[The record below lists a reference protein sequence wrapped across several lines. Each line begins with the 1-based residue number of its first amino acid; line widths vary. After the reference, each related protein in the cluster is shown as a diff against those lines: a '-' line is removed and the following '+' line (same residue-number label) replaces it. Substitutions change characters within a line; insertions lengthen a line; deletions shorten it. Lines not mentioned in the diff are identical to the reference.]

1 MDPTSRI
8 LVMGS
13 VSYSQFE
20 IPINTGV
27 TASPQPGTATP
38 WAGASE
44 PSVFAL
50 NDNQNEQNYYGVV
63 AYQKSS
69 GDLNYQFSA
78 YARNSSVHYV
88 PGNIPAA
95 LDFNNGVATDEN
107 RILYSGGSQLDLSY
121 TLGDHHTLRGGLTY
135 LHEAVTADT
144 TTTVFEVNG
153 AGDATSGPIP
163 VTQNN
168 GPHADYGGIYLQ
180 DEWKIVPQLTLNA
193 GGRFDVYT
201 SDNDAEN
208 QISPRANLVYQPWD
222 TTTLHGGYSRYFTP
236 PPLETVPSGNISE
249 FGAAGPY
256 GPTSGATAVTAP
268 YNTVRAERANYYDLG
283 LSQKVPQV
291 PGLTL
296 GVDGYYKTA
305 QEQLDDGFFG
315 QSLILSSFNY
325 TRGRVRGV
333 EFTANYDKGGLSLY
347 ANVAYS
353 VAQGEG
359 AASAQYLWGDNAVAN
374 YVNHNWVY
382 LDHDQRVTGSF
393 GAAYAWN
400 EPGRWSTRFVVDAL
414 YGTGLRQDGPGLIPG
429 STDAIPNGSS
439 VGAYYTLNFGV
450 AERLRLTKKQSLVA
464 RLDIVNI
471 TDNIYPLRTGTG
483 IGVNAAQYG
492 ERRGIFGSLSYL
504 F

>member
-1 MDPTSRI
+1 
-8 LVMGS
+8 LA
-13 VSYSQFE
+13 YSQFQ
-20 IPINTGV
+20 IPINSSR
-27 TASPQPGTATP
+27 TATPQPGTDTP
-38 WAGASE
+38 WVGAGE
-44 PSVFAL
+44 PSVLSL
-50 NDNQNEQNYYGVV
+50 NDDQNEQNYYGIV

-69 GDLNYQFSA
+69 GNLNYQVSA

-88 PGNIPAA
+88 PGNLPAT
-95 LDFNNGVATDEN
+95 LDYNGGIATDED
-107 RILYSGGSQLDLSY
+107 RVLYSGGAQFDASY
-121 TLGDHHTLRGGLTY
+121 TLGDYNILRGGLTY
-135 LHEAVTADT
+135 LHEAVTANT
-144 TTTVFEVNG
+144 TTTVFDVNG
-153 AGDATSGPIP
+153 AGDATGGPID
-163 VTQNN
+163 VVQDNS
-168 GPHADYGGIYLQ
+168 PHADFGGLYLQ
-180 DEWKIVPQLTLNA
+180 DEWKILPQLTLNA

-201 SDNDAEN
+201 SDTDSEN
-208 QISPRANLVYQPWD
+208 QISPRANMVYKPWES
-222 TTTLHGGYSRYFTP
+222 TTLHGGYSRYFTP
-236 PPLETVPSGNISE
+236 PPLETVPSGNIAQ
-249 FGAAGPY
+249 FAG
-256 GPTSGATAVTAP
+256 TSDASQVSAP
-268 YNTVRAERANYYDLG
+268 YNTVKAERANYYDLG
-283 LSQKVPQV
+283 LSQKVAPV

-333 EFTANYDKGGLSLY
+333 EFTANYDKGGFSSY

-359 AASAQYLWGDNAVAN
+359 AASAQYLWGDNATEN

-393 GAAYAWN
+393 GVAYTWN
-400 EPGRWSTRFVVDAL
+400 EPGRWSTKVYADAL
-414 YGTGLRQDGPGLIPG
+414 YGTGLRQDGPGNIPG
-429 STDAIPNGSS
+429 STDLVPNGSS
-439 VGAYYTLNFGV
+439 VGQYYTLNFGAV
-450 AERLRLTKKQSLVA
+450 EKLRLAKKQSLTA

-492 ERRGIFGSLSYL
+492 ERRGFFGSLSYE